1 MKTFKEFKKW
11 IIDEAT
17 KNDACQQGLNDA
29 NNANDYPQ
37 ILEVVKKYSNWLY
50 SAKIIT
56 TDTIS
61 EVPDEELLK
70 ANIYVK
76 KENVEQKEGTCHY
89 YSSTS
94 KHYGS
99 STSKH
104 YDSSTSEHYYSS
116 TSEHY
121 DSSTSEHYGS
131 STSKHYGSSTSKHY
145 DSSTSEHYGSSTSKH
160 YDSST
165 SKHYDSST
173 SKHYGSSTS
182 KHYDSSTY
190 GSVYSLKDLSI
201 IKDSAIVRERST
213 GKIYFNKG
221 KFEIVELNNN

>member
-1 MKTFKEFKKW
+1 MKTFEEFKKW

-17 KNDACQQGLNDA
+17 KNDACEQGLNDA

-50 SAKIIT
+50 LAKIIT

-76 KENVEQKEGTCHY
+76 KENVIQKDGTFYY
-89 YSSTS
+89 YSSSSEHFGSSTS
-94 KHYGS
+94 NHYGS
-99 STSKH
+99 SS
-104 YDSSTSEHYYSS
+104 
-116 TSEHY
+116 
-121 DSSTSEHYGS
+121 SEHYGS
-131 STSKHYGSSTSKHY
+131 SSSEHYNSSS
-145 DSSTSEHYGSSTSKH
+145 SEHYG
-160 YDSST
+160 
-165 SKHYDSST
+165 
-173 SKHYGSSTS
+173 
-182 KHYDSSTY
+182 SSTY

-213 GKIYFNKG
+213 GNVYFNKG